1 MIAICTV
8 PVYCARGTKVH
19 STVSVQRS
27 VAQRLRV
34 NQVHHSLPCT
44 NQVPRTLLKVGS
56 ISICHCQSL
65 IDDRI
70 LGSNS
75 KHFNIL
81 LSVSHPVPTNFSRLL
96 NRRGA
101 PSITFR
107 NFLEYFRKYQTS
119 IAWLT
124 FKRKWKIWNFLLT
137 LGVKLIVICNLP
149 RKFQAQCVLIWLI
162 HCGDRTRGESDQ
174 GWYN

>member
-1 MIAICTV
+1 MSSFILEASYQLCLLPWQEPWVVWSRVQRTPVLVKMIAICTV
-8 PVYCARGTKVH
+8 PVYCASGTEVH
-19 STVSVQRS
+19 STVPVQRS

-96 NRRGA
+96 YRRGA
-101 PSITFR
+101 PSVTFR

-119 IAWLT
+119 MAAW
-124 FKRKWKIWNFLLT
+124 
-137 LGVKLIVICNLP
+137 
-149 RKFQAQCVLIWLI
+149 
-162 HCGDRTRGESDQ
+162 
-174 GWYN
+174 

>member
-1 MIAICTV
+1 MQRTPGLVKMIAICTV
-8 PVYCARGTKVH
+8 QCSVLVLQKVH
-19 STVSVQRS
+19 STVPVQRS

-81 LSVSHPVPTNFSRLL
+81 LSDVHPVPISSSPSPH
-96 NRRGA
+96 RRGA

-107 NFLEYFRKYQTS
+107 NFLEMFRSYQIS
-119 IAWLT
+119 A
-124 FKRKWKIWNFLLT
+124 
-137 LGVKLIVICNLP
+137 G
-149 RKFQAQCVLIWLI
+149 
-162 HCGDRTRGESDQ
+162 
-174 GWYN
+174 